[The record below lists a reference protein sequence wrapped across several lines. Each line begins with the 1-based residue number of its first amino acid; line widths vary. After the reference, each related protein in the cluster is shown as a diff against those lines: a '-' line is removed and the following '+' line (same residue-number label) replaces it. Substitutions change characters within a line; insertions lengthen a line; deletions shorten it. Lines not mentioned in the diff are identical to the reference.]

1 MKELHTCFDIGSP
14 LRLLLSHG
22 NGHQN
27 QRSRLNML
35 LKMMREELML
45 QWPDGKSGA
54 QFREDGGPDDIVS
67 ALQCP
72 VVSHQQGVVERKGQ
86 SLGNK
91 RSCTFDKKF

>member
-54 QFREDGGPDDIVS
+54 QFREDGGPYDTVS

-72 VVSHQQGVVERKGQ
+72 VLNVPS
-86 SLGNK
+86 
-91 RSCTFDKKF
+91 

>member
-1 MKELHTCFDIGSP
+1 
-14 LRLLLSHG
+14 
-22 NGHQN
+22 
-27 QRSRLNML
+27 
-35 LKMMREELML
+35 ML
-45 QWPDGKSGA
+45 QQPNGKCGA